1 MKANF
6 FAIFDYFIQGMVDIS
21 MEKKF
26 LAISVAA
33 LMAVQ
38 PAAAVLAETA
48 VDNGVPMLTVENLT
62 NSDGGNEGSTE
73 TQQTLDDAK
82 AAAEAAL
89 EELTVTNDTTADDIL
104 NKAKEAITLEDV
116 TAAWSEEEPFT
127 LTEATVEAAG
137 SITGTIVLTKDT
149 ETADVAVNLTIA
161 QLEEEPEDPSA
172 LADAVAAVEAMLEG
186 YEVDNTKDASTV
198 KAELLSAI
206 QAAAEGA
213 VEGVT
218 AAWAQTEGETPADD
232 VTVTL
237 AGIGKT
243 GLVKGNVVLTKEAIS
258 ETVAIDL
265 EIAAKKTQSL
275 KDVEI
280 FVETSLKSYKVD
292 NTLENADAVKAA
304 VLAFVQEEA
313 AKAMDGVTAAWAQT
327 EGEEPADDVKIIM
340 PTTEKEGSVIG
351 YIVLSAESVGAE
363 TETEDGEPAAEPV
376 IVDVALTIDKI
387 VVENQDLLDA
397 QEKIASAV
405 ESLYLTNSSQKD
417 KMLQVLDEELGSSD
431 VKLTWSSTDDFQLTP
446 ATTTETGSVT
456 GTIVLSLLGQTK
468 EVKVEK
474 VIPVRDRNQITS
486 EDAQDKAE
494 DAVAGISTT
503 VNTDIEDIDK
513 VLSNLFVG
521 SFIDFRWGT
530 GPEKYEKI
538 PSTTSKMGQI
548 TGTVYVYEIDSDET
562 ADPTS
567 ERPVKVSLYL
577 PKKESSNSRPSSGGS
592 NSSNGGGNS
601 IVISGNNNS
610 NNNSNNNNNNDNTT
624 TQEKKFDDLTNY
636 SWAETQINALVEK
649 GVINGVSE
657 TEFAPANN
665 IKRADFLV
673 MAMRLAGIT
682 DTPADNFDDVA
693 AGSYYYNAVGM
704 AKQLGITSGA
714 GNNQFL
720 PETNITRQDMF
731 VLAYNLLKNQGII
744 TQDADVSVLDR
755 YADAAD
761 VADYAK
767 VAVATLLENGFVNG
781 DDTKRINPVNNA
793 TRAESA
799 VFLYNVS
806 EKMN

>member
-1 MKANF
+1 
-6 FAIFDYFIQGMVDIS
+6 

-104 NKAKEAITLEDV
+104 NKAKEAITLENV

-198 KAELLSAI
+198 KTELLSAI

-313 AKAMDGVTAAWAQT
+313 AKAMDGVTASWAQT
-327 EGEEPADDVKIIM
+327 EEEEPADDVKIIM

-577 PKKESSNSRPSSGGS
+577 PKKESSSNSRPSSGGS

-610 NNNSNNNNNNDNTT
+610 NNNANNNNNNDNTT

-744 TQDADVSVLDR
+744 TQDADVSVLDS

-781 DDTKRINPVNNA
+781 DDTNRINPVNNA

>member
-1 MKANF
+1 
-6 FAIFDYFIQGMVDIS
+6 

-577 PKKESSNSRPSSGGS
+577 PKKESSSNSRPSSGGS

-744 TQDADVSVLDR
+744 TQDADVSVLDS

-781 DDTKRINPVNNA
+781 DDTNRINPVNNA

>member
-1 MKANF
+1 
-6 FAIFDYFIQGMVDIS
+6 

-313 AKAMDGVTAAWAQT
+313 AKAMDGVTASWAQT
-327 EGEEPADDVKIIM
+327 EEEEPADDVKIIM

-577 PKKESSNSRPSSGGS
+577 PKKESSSNSRPSSGGS

-610 NNNSNNNNNNDNTT
+610 NNNANNNNNNDNTT

-744 TQDADVSVLDR
+744 TQDADVSVLDS

-781 DDTKRINPVNNA
+781 DDTNRINPVNNA

>member
-1 MKANF
+1 
-6 FAIFDYFIQGMVDIS
+6 